1 MPPKRKAEHEVAL
14 SCGSGLH
21 GLENL
26 ANRVRC
32 SLNLSNI
39 SRLVGSVARFWISAS
54 SAASL
59 PLIEAK

>member
-1 MPPKRKAEHEVAL
+1 MAL